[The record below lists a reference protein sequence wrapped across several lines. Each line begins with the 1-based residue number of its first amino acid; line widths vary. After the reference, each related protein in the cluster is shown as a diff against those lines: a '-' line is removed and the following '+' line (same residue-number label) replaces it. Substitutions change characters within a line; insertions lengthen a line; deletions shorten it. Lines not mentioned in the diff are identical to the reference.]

1 MKIEP
6 VANPLANGLKPV
18 PEQVDLSGLKDF
30 ISQDSQRAERDRLI
44 REQKAEQE
52 ARRQQIIAEEKE
64 KERLEQEKR
73 DNERKAERERKE
85 KGIVWLERA
94 AKQQALD
101 APPGIK

>member
-18 PEQVDLSGLKDF
+18 PEQLDLSGLKDF

-52 ARRQQIIAEEKE
+52 ARRQQIVSEEREIDRIEKE
-64 KERLEQEKR
+64 KRDAEAKAKRFEAIEKI
-73 DNERKAERERKE
+73 KE
-85 KGIVWLERA
+85 KS
-94 AKQQALD
+94 
-101 APPGIK
+101 